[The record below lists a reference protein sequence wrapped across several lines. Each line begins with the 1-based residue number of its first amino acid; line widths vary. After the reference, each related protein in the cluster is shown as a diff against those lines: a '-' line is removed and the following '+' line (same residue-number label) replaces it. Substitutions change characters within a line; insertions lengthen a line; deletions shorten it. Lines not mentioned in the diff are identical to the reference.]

1 MDKRT
6 PGGRQGVRYP
16 KMLTMTEHAH
26 DHAYGGAPGAPGHR
40 RRLAVAF
47 GIGASVLV
55 AQAVGA
61 WLTGSLALLVDT
73 AHVLT
78 DVAGLGIAL
87 IAATLALRPPT
98 PQRTWGFRR
107 AEVLAAL
114 AQAAVLLAVGVY
126 ALIEGVLR
134 LFEPAEVPGI
144 ELLIFGLFGLA
155 GNLVGLLVLA
165 GARSAS
171 FNLRAAFLEVLNDA
185 LGSVGVIVAAVVIA
199 TTGWQ
204 RADAVAAL
212 VIATLIVPRAVKLLL
227 ETASVLLE
235 SAPPGLDLEAV
246 RTRLLAQDH
255 VAEVHDLHASLVATG
270 LPTLSAHIVVHDA
283 CFQEGCAPQV
293 LDALQQCVATEFAVS
308 VEHSTFQ
315 LEPAGH
321 TGHETARH
329 A

>member
-1 MDKRT
+1 
-6 PGGRQGVRYP
+6 
-16 KMLTMTEHAH
+16 MTEHGH
-26 DHAYGGAPGAPGHR
+26 DHAHTGDPGAPGHR
-40 RRLAVAF
+40 RRLTIAFTVGAV
-47 GIGASVLV
+47 ILV

-87 IAATLALRPPT
+87 VAATLALRPPT
-98 PQRTWGFRR
+98 AQRTWGFRR

-126 ALIEGVLR
+126 ALVEGVIR
-134 LFEPAEVPGI
+134 LVEPADVPGA
-144 ELLIFGLFGLA
+144 ELLAFGVLGLV
-155 GNLVGLLVLA
+155 GNLVGLAVLV

-171 FNLRAAFLEVLNDA
+171 YNLRAAFLEVLNDA

-204 RADAVAAL
+204 RADAVAGL
-212 VIATLIVPRAVKLLL
+212 LIAALIVPRAVRLLL

-235 SAPPGLDLEAV
+235 TAPPGLDLGAV
-246 RTRLLAQDH
+246 RDRLLAVDH

-270 LPTLSAHIVVHDA
+270 LPTLSAHVVVHDE
-283 CFQEGCAPQV
+283 CFREGCAPQV

-308 VEHSTFQ
+308 IEHSTFQ

-321 TGHETARH
+321 IGHETSQH

>member
-1 MDKRT
+1 
-6 PGGRQGVRYP
+6 
-16 KMLTMTEHAH
+16 MTEHSH
-26 DHAYGGAPGAPGHR
+26 DHAHAGDPAAPGHR
-40 RRLAVAF
+40 RRLAIAF
-47 GIGASVLV
+47 GVGAAVLV

-87 IAATLALRPPT
+87 GAATLALRPPT
-98 PQRTWGFRR
+98 AQRTWGFRR

-126 ALIEGVLR
+126 ALVEGVLR
-134 LFEPAEVPGI
+134 LVEPAEVPGV
-144 ELLIFGLFGLA
+144 ELLFFGVVGLA
-155 GNLVGLLVLA
+155 GNLVGLAVLA
-165 GARSAS
+165 RARTAS

-185 LGSVGVIVAAVVIA
+185 LGSVGVIVAALVIT

-204 RADAVAAL
+204 RADAVAGL
-212 VIATLIVPRAVKLLL
+212 TIAALIVPRAVRLLL

-235 SAPPGLDLEAV
+235 SAPPGLDLDAV
-246 RTRLLAQDH
+246 RARLLAVDH

-270 LPTLSAHIVVHDA
+270 LPTLSAHVVVHDA
-283 CFQEGCAPQV
+283 CFRDGCAPQV

-321 TGHETARH
+321 IGHETSRH